1 MRTSRPA
8 ALAACL
14 AVTAAIFTATL
25 PSAAATPDPAA
36 PPDPATASQPFAAPQ
51 PAAVSQPAA
60 VPQPATASQP
70 VAVSQPVAGSSNVRV
85 EGNRIV
91 LGDAPAAI
99 GSTEINQRSGLAE
112 LTPVHFA
119 ALTSAVVVGYT
130 GAIPN
135 GMSGSVDVRSWADGR
150 WSEWTEAKA
159 GTPTALPIASS
170 QVQLRVI
177 LTAPPTGGSPS
188 IADLTV
194 QPTDKVAAPRMS
206 IQAAPLKS
214 HVFATREGLVGG
226 TTANGHVIV
235 SRDHFVALPSR
246 RGLSGNG
253 SGTYSVKVCTASRC
267 AFEPVWD
274 VGPWNT
280 KDDYWNPSATREMWK
295 DLPQGKPEAQAAYQD
310 GYNGGKDQFGRTV
323 ANPAGIDLAD
333 GVFWDALKLADNSF
347 VDVTYLWTGDGGRGT
362 VSISSGYLNVR
373 NAPNSTGAVVGMA
386 GKSAQVTVECQTT
399 GETVTGSQGTT
410 NIWLRVNTGMYV
422 AKAWISAGTFGT
434 C

>member
-25 PSAAATPDPAA
+25 PST
-36 PPDPATASQPFAAPQ
+36 
-51 PAAVSQPAA
+51 AA
-60 VPQPATASQP
+60 VPDP

-85 EGNRIV
+85 EGSRII

-99 GSTEINQRSGLAE
+99 GSTEIKQRSGLAE

-119 ALTSAVVVGYT
+119 ALTSAVIVDYSAAV
-130 GAIPN
+130 PN
-135 GMSGSVDVRSWADGR
+135 GMSGSVDVRSWGDGR

-159 GTPTALPIASS
+159 GAPTALTSASD

-194 QPTDKVAAPRMS
+194 QPTDKAAAARMS
-206 IQAAPLKS
+206 VQAAPLKS

-246 RGLSGNG
+246 RGLSGSG

-280 KDDYWNPSATREMWK
+280 KDDYWNPGATREMWK

-310 GYNGGKDQFGRTV
+310 GYNGKKDQFGRTV

-333 GVFWDALKLADNSF
+333 GVFWDALKLADNSW
-347 VDVTYLWTGDGGRGT
+347 VDVTYLWAGDGGRGT

-373 NAPNSTGAVVGMA
+373 NSPNSTGAVVGMA

-399 GETVTGSQGTT
+399 GENVTGSQGTS
-410 NIWLRVNTGMYV
+410 NIWLRVNAGMYV
-422 AKAWISAGTFGT
+422 AKAWVSAGTFGA

>member
-14 AVTAAIFTATL
+14 ALTAAIFTPTL
-25 PSAAATPDPAA
+25 PSTAATPDPVA
-36 PPDPATASQPFAAPQ
+36 ASQ
-51 PAAVSQPAA
+51 
-60 VPQPATASQP
+60 T
-70 VAVSQPVAGSSNVRV
+70 VAGSSNVRV
-85 EGNRIV
+85 EGSRII

-99 GSTEINQRSGLAE
+99 GSSEINQRSGLAE

-119 ALTSAVVVGYT
+119 DLTSAVVVGYSA
-130 GAIPN
+130 AIPN

-150 WSEWTEAKA
+150 WSEWIEAKA
-159 GTPTALPIASS
+159 GTPTALPTASN

-177 LTAPPTGGSPS
+177 LTAPPPAGSHELQPATGGSPS

-194 QPTDKVAAPRMS
+194 QPTDKVAASRMS

-246 RGLSGNG
+246 RGLAGNG

-310 GYNGGKDQFGRTV
+310 GYNGKKDQFGRTV

-333 GVFWDALKLADNSF
+333 GVFWDALKLADNGF

-422 AKAWISAGTFGT
+422 AKAWISTGTFAA

>member
-1 MRTSRPA
+1 MRITRCA
-8 ALAACL
+8 QLTAGLAATL
-14 AVTAAIFTATL
+14 AIFTATL
-25 PSAAATPDPAA
+25 QSTAA
-36 PPDPATASQPFAAPQ
+36 PTD
-51 PAAVSQPAA
+51 
-60 VPQPATASQP
+60 P
-70 VAVSQPVAGSSNVRV
+70 VAVTAQPVAGSSNVKV
-85 EGNRIV
+85 EGSRII

-99 GSTEINQRSGLAE
+99 GSSEIKQRSGLAE
-112 LTPVHFA
+112 LTPVRFDA
-119 ALTSAVVVGYT
+119 ATSAVVVGYT
-130 GAIPN
+130 
-135 GMSGSVDVRSWADGR
+135 SGTPDGSSAEVDVRAWVKDK
-150 WSEWTEAKA
+150 WTEWTPAKS
-159 GTPTALPIASS
+159 GTPTALPGASD
-170 QVQLRVI
+170 QVQLRIVVS
-177 LTAPPTGGSPS
+177 APPAGGSPWVG
-188 IADLTV
+188 DVTV
-194 QPTDKVAAPRMS
+194 QPTDKVDPSRMS

-214 HVFATREGLVGG
+214 RVFATREGLVGG

-235 SRDHFVALPSR
+235 NRDHFVALPSR
-246 RGLSGNG
+246 RGLSANG

-333 GVFWDALKLADNSF
+333 GTFWDGLALTNNAW

-373 NAPNSTGAVVGMA
+373 NAASSSGAIVGMA

-399 GETVTGSQGTT
+399 GQSVTGSQGTS
-410 NIWLRVNTGMYV
+410 NIWLRVHPGMYV
-422 AKAWISAGTFGT
+422 AKAWVSAGTFGA

>member
-1 MRTSRPA
+1 MRISRSA
-8 ALAACL
+8 ALIACL

-25 PSAAATPDPAA
+25 PSPESAT
-36 PPDPATASQPFAAPQ
+36 
-51 PAAVSQPAA
+51 AA
-60 VPQPATASQP
+60 VPDP
-70 VAVSQPVAGSSNVRV
+70 VAISAVADSSNVKL
-85 EGNRIV
+85 EGNRII

-99 GSTEINQRSGLAE
+99 GSTEIKQRSGLAE
-112 LTPVHFA
+112 LTPVHLGSA
-119 ALTSAVVVGYT
+119 TSAVVVGYT
-130 GAIPN
+130 AGTPDSSSAE
-135 GMSGSVDVRSWADGR
+135 VDVRAWVNDR
-150 WSEWTEAKA
+150 WSEWTAANA
-159 GTPTALPIASS
+159 GTPTALAGTSD
-170 QVQLRVI
+170 QVQLRIIVS
-177 LTAPPTGGSPS
+177 APPTGANPWVG
-188 IADLTV
+188 DLTV
-194 QPTDKVAAPRMS
+194 QPSDKVDPSRMT

-214 HVFATREGLVGG
+214 RVFATREGLVGG

-310 GYNGGKDQFGRTV
+310 GYNGRKDQFGRTV

-333 GVFWDALKLADNSF
+333 GVFWDALGLADNGF

-362 VSISSGYLNVR
+362 VSITSGYLNLR
-373 NAPNSTGAVVGMA
+373 NSASSTGAVVGMA

-399 GETVTGSQGTT
+399 GQSVTGSQGTS
-410 NIWLRVNTGMYV
+410 NIWLRVNPGMYA
-422 AKAWISAGTFGT
+422 AKAWVAAGTFAS

>member
-25 PSAAATPDPAA
+25 PSTAATPDP
-36 PPDPATASQPFAAPQ
+36 T
-51 PAAVSQPAA
+51 V
-60 VPQPATASQP
+60 
-70 VAVSQPVAGSSNVRV
+70 VSQPVAGSSNVRV
-85 EGNRIV
+85 EGRRII

-99 GSTEINQRSGLAE
+99 GSTKLNQRTGLAE
-112 LTPVHFA
+112 LTPVRFA
-119 ALTSAVVVGYT
+119 APTSAVIVGYT
-130 GAIPN
+130 
-135 GMSGSVDVRSWADGR
+135 SGTPDGSSADVAVRSWINNR
-150 WSEWTEAKA
+150 WSEWTTAPA
-159 GTPTALPIASS
+159 GTPTALPGASD

-188 IADLTV
+188 VADLTV

-206 IQAAPLKS
+206 VQAAPLKS

-310 GYNGGKDQFGRTV
+310 GYNGRKDQFGRIV

-399 GETVTGSQGTT
+399 GESVTGSQGTT

-422 AKAWISAGTFGT
+422 AKAWISAGTFST

>member
-1 MRTSRPA
+1 MRITRTT
-8 ALAACL
+8 ALTACL
-14 AVTAAIFTATL
+14 AMTAAIFTATL
-25 PSAAATPDPAA
+25 PST
-36 PPDPATASQPFAAPQ
+36 
-51 PAAVSQPAA
+51 AA
-60 VPQPATASQP
+60 VPDP
-70 VAVSQPVAGSSNVRV
+70 VSVAAQPVAGSSNVKV
-85 EGNRIV
+85 DGSRIV

-99 GSTEINQRSGLAE
+99 GSTEIKQRSGLAE
-112 LTPVHFA
+112 LTPVRFSDP
-119 ALTSAVVVGYT
+119 TSAVVVGYT
-130 GAIPN
+130 
-135 GMSGSVDVRSWADGR
+135 SGTPDGSSAEVDVRSWVNNR
-150 WSEWTEAKA
+150 WSEWTTAKA
-159 GTPTALPIASS
+159 GTPTALPSASD
-170 QVQLRVI
+170 QVQVRIIVS
-177 LTAPPTGGSPS
+177 APSTGASPWVG
-188 IADLTV
+188 DVTV
-194 QPTDKVAAPRMS
+194 QPTDQAAMPRMTV
-206 IQAAPLKS
+206 QAAPLKS

-246 RGLSGNG
+246 RGLSGAG

-295 DLPQGKPEAQAAYQD
+295 DLPQGKPEAQAAYQS

-333 GVFWDALKLADNSF
+333 GVFWDALKLADNSW

-399 GETVTGSQGTT
+399 GQSVTGSQGTSSV
-410 NIWLRVNTGMYV
+410 WLRVNAGMYV
-422 AKAWISAGTFGT
+422 AKAWVSAGSFGAF
-434 C
+434 

>member
-1 MRTSRPA
+1 MRITRPA

-14 AVTAAIFTATL
+14 AATAAIFTVSL
-25 PSAAATPDPAA
+25 PSTAA
-36 PPDPATASQPFAAPQ
+36 PIGQVTLSAQS
-51 PAAVSQPAA
+51 
-60 VPQPATASQP
+60 
-70 VAVSQPVAGSSNVRV
+70 VAGSSNVKL
-85 EGNRIV
+85 EGSRIV
-91 LGDAPAAI
+91 LGDAPAAF
-99 GSTEINQRSGLAE
+99 GSTEIKQRSGLAE
-112 LTPVHFA
+112 LTPVRFTA
-119 ALTSAVVVGYT
+119 PTSAVVVGYT
-130 GAIPN
+130 AGTPD
-135 GMSGSVDVRSWADGR
+135 GSSAEVDVRSWLNDR
-150 WSEWTEAKA
+150 WSEWTAADA
-159 GTPTALPIASS
+159 GTPTALPGASD
-170 QVQLRVI
+170 QVQVRIIVSAL
-177 LTAPPTGGSPS
+177 PTGAKPWVG
-188 IADLTV
+188 DVTV
-194 QPTDKVAAPRMS
+194 QPTDKVAASGMT

-253 SGTYSVKVCTASRC
+253 SGTYSVKVCTATRC

-280 KDDYWNPSATREMWK
+280 KDDYWNPSATREMWM

-333 GVFWDALKLADNSF
+333 GVFWDALKLADNSW

-373 NAPNSTGAVVGMA
+373 NAPNSAGAVVGMA

-399 GETVTGSQGTT
+399 GESVTGSQGTS
-410 NIWLRVNTGMYV
+410 NVWLRVNAGMYV
-422 AKAWISAGTFGT
+422 AKAWVSSGTFGS

>member
-1 MRTSRPA
+1 MRITRKVTCA
-8 ALAACL
+8 AGLV
-14 AVTAAIFTATL
+14 AVLAIFTATL
-25 PSAAATPDPAA
+25 PGNAA
-36 PPDPATASQPFAAPQ
+36 PTD
-51 PAAVSQPAA
+51 
-60 VPQPATASQP
+60 P
-70 VAVSQPVAGSSNVRV
+70 VAVSAQPVAGSSNVRI
-85 EGNRIV
+85 EGNRII
-91 LGDAPAAI
+91 LGDAAAAI
-99 GSTEINQRSGLAE
+99 GSTEIKQRSGLAE
-112 LTPVHFA
+112 LTPVRFTTA
-119 ALTSAVVVGYT
+119 TSAVVVGYT
-130 GAIPN
+130 TGTPD
-135 GMSGSVDVRSWADGR
+135 GSSAEVDVRAWVNDK
-150 WSEWTEAKA
+150 WSEWTAAQA
-159 GTPTALPIASS
+159 GTPTALPGASD
-170 QVQLRVI
+170 QVQLRIIVS
-177 LTAPPTGGSPS
+177 APPTGANPWV
-188 IADLTV
+188 ADLTV
-194 QPTDKVAAPRMS
+194 QSTDKADPSRMA

-214 HVFATREGLVGG
+214 RVFATREGLVGG

-235 SRDHFVALPSR
+235 SRDHFAALPSR

-295 DLPQGKPEAQAAYQD
+295 DLPQGKPEAQAAYQN

-333 GVFWDALKLADNSF
+333 GTFWDALGMSDNGF

-373 NAPNSTGAVVGMA
+373 NAANSSGAVVGMA

-399 GETVTGSQGTT
+399 GQSVTGSQGTS
-410 NIWLRVNTGMYV
+410 NIWLRVNAGMYV
-422 AKAWISAGTFGT
+422 AKAWVSAGTFGA

>member
-1 MRTSRPA
+1 MA
-8 ALAACL
+8 
-14 AVTAAIFTATL
+14 
-25 PSAAATPDPAA
+25 
-36 PPDPATASQPFAAPQ
+36 
-51 PAAVSQPAA
+51 
-60 VPQPATASQP
+60 
-70 VAVSQPVAGSSNVRV
+70 
-85 EGNRIV
+85 
-91 LGDAPAAI
+91 
-99 GSTEINQRSGLAE
+99 
-112 LTPVHFA
+112 
-119 ALTSAVVVGYT
+119 
-130 GAIPN
+130 
-135 GMSGSVDVRSWADGR
+135 
-150 WSEWTEAKA
+150 
-159 GTPTALPIASS
+159 
-170 QVQLRVI
+170 
-177 LTAPPTGGSPS
+177 
-188 IADLTV
+188 
-194 QPTDKVAAPRMS
+194 

-214 HVFATREGLVGG
+214 RVFATREGLVGG

-295 DLPQGKPEAQAAYQD
+295 DLPQGKPEAQAAYQN

-333 GVFWDALKLADNSF
+333 GTFWDALGMSDNGF

-373 NAPNSTGAVVGMA
+373 NAANSSGAVVGMA
-386 GKSAQVTVECQTT
+386 GKSAQVTVECQTA
-399 GETVTGSQGTT
+399 GQSVTGSQGTS
-410 NIWLRVNTGMYV
+410 NIWLRVNAGMYV
-422 AKAWISAGTFGT
+422 AKAWVSAGTFGA

>member
-1 MRTSRPA
+1 MRTTRRSTS
-8 ALAACL
+8 AACL
-14 AVTAAIFTATL
+14 AAAAAILAATFTLAPPSTAAPTSPVT
-25 PSAAATPDPAA
+25 
-36 PPDPATASQPFAAPQ
+36 
-51 PAAVSQPAA
+51 
-60 VPQPATASQP
+60 
-70 VAVSQPVAGSSNVRV
+70 VAVQPLAGSSNVKL

-91 LGDAPAAI
+91 LGDAAASI
-99 GSTEINQRSGLAE
+99 GASEIQQRSGLAE
-112 LTPVHFA
+112 LTPIRFA
-119 ALTSAVVVGYT
+119 APTSAVVVGYT
-130 GAIPN
+130 
-135 GMSGSVDVRSWADGR
+135 SGTPDSSSVEVDVRTWLNDR
-150 WSEWTEAKA
+150 WSEWTAVAA
-159 GTPTALPIASS
+159 GTPTALPGASD
-170 QVQLRVI
+170 QVQVRIVVL
-177 LTAPPTGGSPS
+177 APPDGARPWVG
-188 IADLTV
+188 DVTV
-194 QPTDKVAAPRMS
+194 QPTSAVASRMT

-226 TTANGHVIV
+226 TTANGHVIA

-280 KDDYWNPSATREMWK
+280 KDDYWNPSATREMWT
-295 DLPQGKPEAQAAYQD
+295 DLAQGKPEAQAAYQN

-333 GVFWDALKLADNSF
+333 GVFWDALQLADNGW

-373 NAPNSTGAVVGMA
+373 NAPNSSGAVVGMA

-422 AKAWISAGTFGT
+422 TKAWINATTSPT